1 MMKKILTA
9 IFILIF
15 STSAYSKHKEEEQR
29 FTGIS
34 YSAPGSKSYKK
45 LDTQLIDNK
54 LSKFVQK
61 QLDNRDKT
69 GLVNYLLFEDGK
81 IVISKKNYNEQIK
94 KNKNLLRSNSV
105 GKSMISYVVG
115 HAICKGYIDSI
126 DTKLNDWIVLNDTV
140 YADNTLL
147 QVLNMTSGDHDFIG
161 EKKYDDDGLFKG
173 EDNKKINK
181 RTVAESMLW
190 FKGTKKKEKNSPYN
204 YSAMSTHVAINYAIY
219 KAGEN
224 YEKLLKEIFT
234 DHVGIKDAIHFI
246 KVSWS
251 PKDIE
256 KGSQRYTFFATSEDY
271 LRVAKTI
278 MDDYHSD
285 SCIGNYLRTLYDN
298 RVDKKKKEYT
308 TKKGVAQYSRQY
320 AGQFHI
326 SDFGVKSVV
335 FGMDGYAGQQVIID
349 MTKKRI
355 IIVHTIDQHYN
366 WKKIV
371 LDVIK
376 KGK

>member
-1 MMKKILTA
+1 MKKLLTV

-61 QLDNRDKT
+61 QLDDRDKT

-161 EKKYDDDGLFKG
+161 EKKYDDDGLF
-173 EDNKKINK
+173 
-181 RTVAESMLW
+181 T
-190 FKGTKKKEKNSPYN
+190 Y
-204 YSAMSTHVAINYAIY
+204 
-219 KAGEN
+219 
-224 YEKLLKEIFT
+224 
-234 DHVGIKDAIHFI
+234 
-246 KVSWS
+246 
-251 PKDIE
+251 
-256 KGSQRYTFFATSEDY
+256 
-271 LRVAKTI
+271 
-278 MDDYHSD
+278 
-285 SCIGNYLRTLYDN
+285 
-298 RVDKKKKEYT
+298 
-308 TKKGVAQYSRQY
+308 
-320 AGQFHI
+320 
-326 SDFGVKSVV
+326 
-335 FGMDGYAGQQVIID
+335 
-349 MTKKRI
+349 
-355 IIVHTIDQHYN
+355 
-366 WKKIV
+366 KIV
-371 LDVIK
+371 IS
-376 KGK
+376 